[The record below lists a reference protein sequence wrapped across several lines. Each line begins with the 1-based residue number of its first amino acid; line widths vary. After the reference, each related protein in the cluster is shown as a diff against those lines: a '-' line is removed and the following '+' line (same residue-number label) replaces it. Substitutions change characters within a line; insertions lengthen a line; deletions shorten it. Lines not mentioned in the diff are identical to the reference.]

1 MIKKVLIAGLF
12 LGGGLY
18 FIKKNFN
25 IKSFGILPLK
35 TKKVKKL
42 SIDETIAKEKAKQ
55 DRYNMELQN
64 KITQTGLYNLKQY
77 GGKSTR
83 WLKKY

>member
-18 FIKKNFN
+18 FIKK
-25 IKSFGILPLK
+25 ILPLTSK
-35 TKKVKKL
+35 SLPSNKVEKL
-42 SIDETIAKEKAKQ
+42 SVEEVIEKEKAKQ

-64 KITQTGLYNLKQY
+64 NITQTGLYNLMQY

-83 WLKKY
+83 

>member
-18 FIKKNFN
+18 FIKK
-25 IKSFGILPLK
+25 ILPQTSKSLPSNN
-35 TKKVKKL
+35 VEKL
-42 SIDETIAKEKAKQ
+42 SIDEAIEKEKAKQ

-64 KITQTGLYNLKQY
+64 KITQTGLYNLMQY
-77 GGKSTR
+77 GGKTTIEEFLR
-83 WLKKY
+83 